1 MGDSEGEMTD
11 EERWMRRY
19 QEVVEFINANHR
31 NPSKY
36 DDTER
41 GLYYNWL
48 RHNMKLYN
56 SGGMKTERMAQ
67 FKQLLELGEKYKR
80 VNQWC

>member
-1 MGDSEGEMTD
+1 MI
-11 EERWMRRY
+11 RY
-19 QEVVEFINANHR
+19 QEVKSFIEKKHR

-48 RHNMKLYN
+48 RHNVKLYN
-56 SGGMKTERMAQ
+56 SGEMRPERVER
-67 FKQLLELGEKYKR
+67 FERLLALMEENRHL
-80 VNQWC
+80 NQYV

>member
-1 MGDSEGEMTD
+1 MDQET
-11 EERWMRRY
+11 RWLTRFN
-19 QEVVEFINANHR
+19 EVRAFVEKNKR

-56 SGGMKTERMAQ
+56 SGGMKPQMI
-67 FKQLLELGEKYKR
+67 
-80 VNQWC
+80 

>member
-1 MGDSEGEMTD
+1 MTQN
-11 EERWMRRY
+11 EKWMVKY
-19 QEVVEFINANHR
+19 NEVKNFIENNKR

-56 SGGMKTERMAQ
+56 SGGMSSGRIPQFEQLMELCER
-67 FKQLLELGEKYKR
+67 YKHK
-80 VNQWC
+80 NQYQ

>member
-1 MGDSEGEMTD
+1 MTQD
-11 EERWMRRY
+11 EKWLQKY
-19 QEVVEFINANHR
+19 NEVKGFIESNQR

-48 RHNMKLYN
+48 RHNTNLYN
-56 SGGMKTERMAQ
+56 SGQLKQERVEM
-67 FKQLLELGEKYKR
+67 FKELLTLMGENKHK
-80 VNQWC
+80 NQYQ

>member
-1 MGDSEGEMTD
+1 MTQ
-11 EERWMRRY
+11 EERWMIRY
-19 QEVVEFINANHR
+19 QEVKSFIEKEHR

-48 RHNMKLYN
+48 RHNVKLYN
-56 SGGMKTERMAQ
+56 NGEMKAERVER
-67 FKQLLELGEKYKR
+67 FERLLALMEENRHL
-80 VNQWC
+80 NQYV

>member
-1 MGDSEGEMTD
+1 MSQD
-11 EERWMRRY
+11 ELWFNKY
-19 QEVVEFINANHR
+19 QEIVAFIENNKR

-56 SGGMKTERMAQ
+56 SGGMKPERIAQ
-67 FKQLLELGEKYKR
+67 FKQLLELCERYKHK
-80 VNQWC
+80 NQYQ

>member
-1 MGDSEGEMTD
+1 MK
-11 EERWMRRY
+11 RY
-19 QEVVEFINANHR
+19 EDVVGFINANHR

-48 RHNMKLYN
+48 RHNMKLFN
-56 SGGMKTERMAQ
+56 SGGMKPERTAR
-67 FKQLLELGEKYKR
+67 FKQLLELCESYMHK
-80 VNQWC
+80 NQYQ

>member
-1 MGDSEGEMTD
+1 MTQD
-11 EERWMRRY
+11 ERWSAKY
-19 QEVVEFINANHR
+19 NEVKTFIEKEHR

-36 DDTER
+36 DDIER

-56 SGGMKTERMAQ
+56 SGGMKVERMAQ
-67 FKQLLELGEKYKR
+67 FKQLLELCERYKR
-80 VNQWC
+80 KNQYV

>member
-1 MGDSEGEMTD
+1 MRQD
-11 EERWMRRY
+11 ERWLAQWKAVMDFMEANKRR
-19 QEVVEFINANHR
+19 
-31 NPSKY
+31 PSKY

-56 SGGMKTERMAQ
+56 SGGMKVERQAQ
-67 FKQLLELGEKYKR
+67 FKELLELCERYKHK
-80 VNQWC
+80 NQYE

>member
-1 MGDSEGEMTD
+1 MGDSEGEMTE

>member
-1 MGDSEGEMTD
+1 MTKLD
-11 EERWMRRY
+11 LMTQEEKWIVRY
-19 QEVVEFINANHR
+19 KELKKFIEKEHR

-48 RHNMKLYN
+48 RHNMKQYN
-56 SGGMKTERMAQ
+56 SGGMKPERIAQ
-67 FKQLLELGEKYKR
+67 FKELSELCERYKR
-80 VNQWC
+80 KNQYQ

>member
-1 MGDSEGEMTD
+1 MTQ
-11 EERWMRRY
+11 EETWMNRY
-19 QEVVEFINANHR
+19 IEIVAFIEKNHR

-48 RHNMKLYN
+48 RHNMKQYN
-56 SGGMKTERMAQ
+56 SGGMKPERTAQ
-67 FKQLLELGEKYKR
+67 FKQLLELCERYR
-80 VNQWC
+80 HVNQYQ

>member
-1 MGDSEGEMTD
+1 MTQ
-11 EERWMRRY
+11 EERWITRY
-19 QEVVEFINANHR
+19 QELRNFIEKEHR

-48 RHNMKLYN
+48 RHNVKLYN
-56 SGGMKTERMAQ
+56 NGEMKEERVERFKELLGMCERYRR
-67 FKQLLELGEKYKR
+67 K
-80 VNQWC
+80 NQWE

>member
-1 MGDSEGEMTD
+1 MTQD
-11 EERWMRRY
+11 EKWIARY
-19 QEVVEFINANHR
+19 QELNNFIEKEHR

-48 RHNMKLYN
+48 KHNMKLYN
-56 SGGMKTERMAQ
+56 SGGMKPERMAQ
-67 FKQLLELGEKYKR
+67 FKQLLELCERYKHK
-80 VNQWC
+80 NQYQ

>member
-1 MGDSEGEMTD
+1 MTQ
-11 EERWMRRY
+11 EKRWMRRY

-67 FKQLLELGEKYKR
+67 FKQLLEMCERYKHK
-80 VNQWC
+80 NQYQ

>member
-1 MGDSEGEMTD
+1 MTQD
-11 EERWMRRY
+11 EKWIARY
-19 QEVVEFINANHR
+19 QELKNFIEKEHR

-36 DDTER
+36 DETER

-56 SGGMKTERMAQ
+56 SGGMKPERIVQ
-67 FKQLLELGEKYKR
+67 FKQLLELCERYKH
-80 VNQWC
+80 VNQYQ

>member
-1 MGDSEGEMTD
+1 MTQD
-11 EERWMRRY
+11 ERWMA
-19 QEVVEFINANHR
+19 QWKAIMNFMDKEHR

-48 RHNMKLYN
+48 RHNVKLFN
-56 SGGMKTERMAQ
+56 SGGMKPERMTQ
-67 FKQLLELGEKYKR
+67 FKQLLELCERYKHK
-80 VNQWC
+80 NQYQ

>member
-1 MGDSEGEMTD
+1 MTQD
-11 EERWMRRY
+11 EKWIARY
-19 QEVVEFINANHR
+19 QELKNFIEKEHR

-56 SGGMKTERMAQ
+56 SGGMNVERIAQ
-67 FKQLLELGEKYKR
+67 FKQLLELCERYKH
-80 VNQWC
+80 VNQYV

>member
-1 MGDSEGEMTD
+1 MSYMTQD
-11 EERWMRRY
+11 EKWHKRY
-19 QEVVEFINANHR
+19 KEVANFVEANKR

-56 SGGMKTERMAQ
+56 SGEMKVERQAQ
-67 FKQLLELGEKYKR
+67 FKQLLEMCERYKHK
-80 VNQWC
+80 NQYQ

>member
-1 MGDSEGEMTD
+1 MTQ
-11 EERWMRRY
+11 EERWMKRY
-19 QEVVEFINANHR
+19 EDVVGFINANHR

-41 GLYYNWL
+41 GLYNNWL

-56 SGGMKTERMAQ
+56 SGGMKPERMTQ
-67 FKQLLELGEKYKR
+67 FKQLLELCERYKR
-80 VNQWC
+80 KNQYQ

>member
-1 MGDSEGEMTD
+1 MRQ
-11 EERWMRRY
+11 EERWLARY
-19 QEVVEFINANHR
+19 NEVRSFIEATHR

-48 RHNMKLYN
+48 RHNTKLYN
-56 SGGMKTERMAQ
+56 SGRLKQERVEM
-67 FKQLLELGEKYKR
+67 FKELIVLMEENKHK
-80 VNQWC
+80 NQYQ